1 MDCAIRLGQLK
12 NCQIMSANTCQK
24 VGHRPSD
31 HVHKR
36 RKTTRPYVTEICETK
51 TKTVVSVIYRGDNG
65 NVMWTVLFILNHWWR
80 LHVLKIVESQ
90 NMNLNVGTFC
100 KCDSGD
106 FFWRRCSFD
115 FGLFALLKRKRTSGC
130 FPETIGASVPS
141 GVRPPRLDFQVG
153 RQFCFRG
160 CAATNVVGSPSCPGR
175 CAHDTSS
182 LTITHFFGFFRLCS
196 FGHAG
201 RNSPLMHV
209 PLLNLKAF
217 IGKNC
222 ESPVDRFPWDS
233 LQS

>member
-65 NVMWTVLFILNHWWR
+65 NVMWTVLFILNHLWR

-106 FFWRRCSFD
+106 FFLATLQFRFWPFRPVETEANLRLLSRNNRCLRSF
-115 FGLFALLKRKRTSGC
+115 GC
-130 FPETIGASVPS
+130 PS
-141 GVRPPRLDFQVG
+141 
-153 RQFCFRG
+153 
-160 CAATNVVGSPSCPGR
+160 T
-175 CAHDTSS
+175 T
-182 LTITHFFGFFRLCS
+182 FGFPGGQAVLF
-196 FGHAG
+196 
-201 RNSPLMHV
+201 
-209 PLLNLKAF
+209 
-217 IGKNC
+217 
-222 ESPVDRFPWDS
+222 
-233 LQS
+233 